1 MEGLDQMRNLS
12 LKQCIHITAKRYA
25 REREERG
32 RKKECEEEGGE
43 IFWGIAKME
52 HEHGL
57 TCRVQVIKY

>member
-1 MEGLDQMRNLS
+1 MRNLS

-25 REREERG
+25 REMGRE
-32 RKKECEEEGGE
+32 KKECEEEGGE

-57 TCRVQVIKY
+57 TCRVEVIKY